1 MSVSLFWYKN
11 VRGYTLYRRAR
22 IPPWHPAFV
31 RCGTNLSLHR
41 GYLFYSRGLLGII
54 DAQLGAMSVHIKVS
68 WCVDAFVC
76 VCQMLC
82 FCRSLWTS
90 HHLVTLNVHSQ
101 HPLTAH
107 SMSSHSCT
115 HYMSTHRTHTGHTQ
129 DTHGRTRQH
138 WRDCYIYTYNRCTHR
153 HAHSTLIYTYNK
165 HTIYIYILWTHTGT
179 Q

>member
-1 MSVSLFWYKN
+1 MVKLLPYLEYMQVQPLLRPPECFLLFWYKN

-22 IPPWHPAFV
+22 IPPWHLDLPAAA
-31 RCGTNLSLHR
+31 RICHHTG
-41 GYLFYSRGLLGII
+41 GYLFYSRGLRGII
-54 DAQLGAMSVHIKVS
+54 DALLGAMSVHIKVS

-101 HPLTAH
+101 HPLTAQ

-129 DTHGRTRQH
+129 DTL
-138 WRDCYIYTYNRCTHR
+138 I
-153 HAHSTLIYTYNK
+153 AHSAPTHYG
-165 HTIYIYILWTHTGT
+165 HTHGHTHGA